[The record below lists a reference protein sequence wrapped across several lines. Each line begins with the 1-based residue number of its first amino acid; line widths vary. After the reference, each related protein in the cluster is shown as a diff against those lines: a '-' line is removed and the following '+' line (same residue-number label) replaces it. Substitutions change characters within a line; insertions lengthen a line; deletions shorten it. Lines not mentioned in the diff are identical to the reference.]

1 MSLWSLSLSRKFAR
15 QLLLF
20 TCVVL
25 CFVAIG
31 PSNPVNA
38 DTIIDSIAIE
48 AYTNTVTV
56 SPDGSLVA
64 YTEQST
70 NKVHFL
76 DSTLTLIRS
85 SSAMMDPNTV
95 IIDSTNTYAYVGARN
110 GQVINTVEI
119 ATGNV
124 IASTSTLAWNNSCLL
139 MLPGGTHLLSCEG
152 VSLAKRAVSD
162 LQSGTSTY
170 VSASFGTVVISA
182 QASSDGSRIYVS
194 ESAGNVAVL
203 DSSLNVIDN
212 FGTPNGYNVFLAL
225 SPDDSLLAVTDF
237 SSNTTKILDALTG
250 TTITT
255 LPFSA
260 SLFNPTGSL
269 LYGLGGSSYEKVLA
283 VRIPTLELVKSQNVS
298 TGSLLSLAFHPAG
311 NYLLAIS
318 QSPSI
323 EKFAIGPDLVLHASA
338 ATASSGNV
346 EFTLEANETVICSTL
361 STTIGEDFDAVGID
375 SIDLITQTSST
386 ECTISVTSSARAGLG
401 PVTSSLSPATSF
413 SITGLTTLVADMFGV
428 ADQGSTVVTIA
439 GSSTTTTSTTTTS
452 STVATT
458 TTSAPT
464 TTSSTQPI
472 DSLPKTGR
480 RTSSDAWLAFAIV
493 LLGIFALTLSSRR
506 RVISSN
512 K

>member
-1 MSLWSLSLSRKFAR
+1 M
-15 QLLLF
+15 
-20 TCVVL
+20 
-25 CFVAIG
+25 VALGLVAVG
-31 PSNPVNA
+31 PLMPVQA
-38 DTIIDSIAIE
+38 DTIIDSIATE
-48 AYTNTVTV
+48 AYTNAVTV

-110 GQVINTVEI
+110 GQVINAVEI

-139 MLPGGTHLLSCEG
+139 MLPGGTHVLSCEG

-162 LQSGTSTY
+162 LQSGTSTNI
-170 VSASFGTVVISA
+170 SASFGTVVISA
-182 QASSDGSRIYVS
+182 EASSDGSRIYVS
-194 ESAGNVAVL
+194 ESAGNVVVL
-203 DSSLNVIDN
+203 DSGLNVIDN

-225 SPDDSLLAVTDF
+225 SPDDSLLAVTDI

-250 TTITT
+250 ATITT

-260 SLFNPTGSL
+260 ALFNTTGSL
-269 LYGLGGSSYEKVLA
+269 LYGLGGSSYEKVQA
-283 VRIPTLELVKSQNVS
+283 YRIPTGELVKSQNFS
-298 TGSLLSLAFHPAG
+298 TGNLLSFAFHPAG

-318 QSPSI
+318 LTPSI
-323 EKFAIGPDLVLHASA
+323 EKFAIGPDLVLRASA
-338 ATASSGNV
+338 ATASSGDI

-361 STTIGEDFDAVGID
+361 STTIGEDFDAVGVD
-375 SIDLITQTSST
+375 SIDSITQTSST

-413 SITGLTTLVADMFGV
+413 SITGLTTLVADTFGV

-439 GSSTTTTSTTTTS
+439 GSSTTSTTSTTTTS
-452 STVATT
+452 VPRSTT
-458 TTSAPT
+458 TTVPDSTVESTLPPT
-464 TTSSTQPI
+464 GTSGT
-472 DSLPKTGR
+472 DSVKRALLATVLGLLCIFVMFTNTR
-480 RTSSDAWLAFAIV
+480 R
-493 LLGIFALTLSSRR
+493 GQH
-506 RVISSN
+506 RV
-512 K
+512 